1 MKANRNDSIIRRI
14 TAFCA
19 AVSIVLC
26 TLMAIILLNAV
37 HRYATSALASETR
50 ADGGRVAVTV
60 ETRGQVPGPLA
71 QQPQRNI
78 QVVDH
83 KGQVVESTP
92 ALRGKPRMA
101 TFTADRQNTT
111 QAMVCDGVFGK
122 GNCSIVVA
130 QSAHHPQGYWTVY
143 SSSPAIP
150 WYVDSGLAA
159 LVGGSALVLITSITY
174 LGNRIV
180 TTALRPVNA
189 IREELDEI
197 NASNL
202 ARRVPVPTR
211 HDEIRDLADSINHTL
226 TRLDAAMTQQRQ
238 FASDASHDLRSPI
251 TAIHAELEDALLA
264 PQDTTVSSLSST
276 IMNSV
281 KRLEAIVCDLLTITK
296 LDAGAPA
303 VNVPIDVSTLVEEEC
318 RVRPQGTKKFLCHLE
333 RGIQVCAD
341 RQRLG
346 RLLTNLLDNAD
357 RHADSAITI
366 TVRHEPDP
374 DHPAG
379 IAVLE
384 VQDDGPG
391 IEPSKREFVFQRF
404 ARLDEARNKDA
415 GGSGLGLSIARQ
427 IAECA
432 GGTLRIEDSDRG
444 ARFVLRLPCHVQ
456 DDAVTASAAH
466 SARGSS

>member
-1 MKANRNDSIIRRI
+1 MKVNRNDSIIGRI

-19 AVSIVLC
+19 VVSILLC
-26 TLMAIILLNAV
+26 TLLAIILLNAV
-37 HRYATSALASETR
+37 HRYASSALASETR
-50 ADGGRVAVTV
+50 ADGGRVAATV
-60 ETRGQVPGPLA
+60 ETRGHVPGPLA
-71 QQPQRNI
+71 QQPQRNV

-83 KGQVVESTP
+83 QGNVVESTP

-111 QAMVCDGVFGK
+111 QAVVCGGVFGE

-130 QSAHHPQGYWTVY
+130 QSAHRPEGYWTIY

-150 WYVDSGLAA
+150 MYVDSGLAA
-159 LVGGSALVLITSITY
+159 LVGGSAIVLITSITY

-180 TTALRPVNA
+180 TAALRPVNA
-189 IREELDEI
+189 IRRELDEI
-197 NASNL
+197 NASNI
-202 ARRVPVPTR
+202 ARRVPVPAR
-211 HDEIRDLADSINHTL
+211 RDEIRELADTINHTL

-264 PQDTTVSSLSST
+264 PQDTSVSSLSST

-303 VNVPIDVSTLVEEEC
+303 VNTPVDLAALVEEEC
-318 RVRPQGTKKFLCHLE
+318 QMRPQGTKKFLCHLE

-357 RHADSAITI
+357 RHADSTITI
-366 TVRHEPDP
+366 TVRHEPDS
-374 DHPAG
+374 HRPAG

-391 IEPSKREFVFQRF
+391 VDPSKREFVFQRF

-415 GGSGLGLSIARQ
+415 GGSGLGLPIARQ
-427 IAECA
+427 IAEAAC
-432 GGTLRIEDSDRG
+432 GSLRIEDSARG
-444 ARFVLRLPCHVQ
+444 ARFVLRLPCHAQ
-456 DDAVTASAAH
+456 DDITARSAAH